1 MMTRTDVYDK
11 LQVVFE
17 DVFDDDD
24 IAIGDSTSSRDVAGW
39 DSMHHIN
46 LVLLT
51 EQEFGIKFTTAEV
64 ARLAN
69 VGEFVDLILGKAA

>member
-1 MMTRTDVYDK
+1 MIDRSQIYEK
-11 LQVVFE
+11 LATVFE
-17 DVFDDDD
+17 DVFDDEN
-24 IAIGDSTSSRDVAGW
+24 IELQDSTSAKDVLEW

-69 VGEFVDLILGKAA
+69 VGEFVDLIINKLN

>member
-1 MMTRTDVYDK
+1 MIDRSQIYEK
-11 LQVVFE
+11 LATVFE
-17 DVFDDDD
+17 DVFDDED
-24 IAIGDSTSSRDVAGW
+24 IELQDSTSAKDVSEW

-69 VGEFVDLILGKAA
+69 VGEFVDLIINKLN